1 MNTKKILV
9 ILLLLMNVLNV
20 FAQNSKTKTSSK
32 SSSTSICEGNNE
44 YTFAANFSD
53 DDVDFVKKIIEKQ
66 FGISKN
72 GLWEKEEIYSIKLKS
87 SGKLNITL
95 DKEQANNAL
104 INKIIK
110 MGAEINDFIS
120 GSDTPVPP
128 SPPSRD

>member
-1 MNTKKILV
+1 MNTKKNLV

-44 YTFAANFSD
+44 YTFSANFSD

-72 GLWEKEEIYSIKLKS
+72 GLWEKQEIYSIKLKS

-120 GSDTPVPP
+120 GSDTPIPP